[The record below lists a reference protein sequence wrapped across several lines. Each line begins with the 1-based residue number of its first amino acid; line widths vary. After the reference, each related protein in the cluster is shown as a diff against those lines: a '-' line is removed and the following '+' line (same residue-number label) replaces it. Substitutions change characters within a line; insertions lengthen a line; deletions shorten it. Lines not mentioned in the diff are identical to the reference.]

1 MSVIDEWGRDP
12 AVRAM
17 RKIFR
22 AMDKSQREFFNNM
35 GIDMYDGRIRAW
47 REKALV
53 LFEKTFSMAHRKG
66 IQVNEEAASNIYL
79 HCLAKVLR
87 EEGIEVPETYLP
99 NQTSNEI

>member
-22 AMDKSQREFFNNM
+22 AMDKSQREFFNSM
-35 GIDMYDGRIRAW
+35 GIDMYDARIRAW
-47 REKALV
+47 RGKALV
-53 LFEKTFSMAHRKG
+53 LFEKAFSMAHTKG
-66 IQVNEEAASNIYL
+66 MQVNEEAASNIYL

-87 EEGIEVPETYLP
+87 EEDIEIPETYLP
-99 NQTSNEI
+99 NQIFKDI